1 MKRHHPLWALPILT
15 LALMGC
21 ALPATL
27 FQHLPD
33 EWQEAFLTWL
43 TNVPFPVMAS
53 VEEVLRFVWIP
64 AGAFLLL
71 LGWRYRRSGVVIPVL
86 LAGGLTGALAVAPLI
101 EQPRNVV
108 SGTLI
113 GVAAAGLLLA
123 WLAGRRPY
131 LSVFLLGGLSGASLV
146 EIVAIGRYYRP
157 SYQLPVLIG
166 YHVGLLPDLAVVLLG
181 GLVAGLFWVLM
192 FKRWPATFAAYMGSL
207 LVWRGIGRLPAW
219 WLPVIWTA
227 SMLVQWA
234 LARRAGY
241 RLGYHPIPTTS
252 VPVSIPPPPTPLGPP
267 PVPPPPPMAAHSM
280 VPPPPPAAANPAPP
294 PAPPPSPVV
303 AAPAAPPAPP
313 PLAALGPEQLTR
325 ITPSDSDLTGQ
336 VLQGRYRV
344 DKHLG
349 RGGMADVYRAW
360 DEPRGVY
367 VALKVL
373 HEDLAHDQVFRRKF
387 RREAVVLQSL
397 LHPNIVRLYSFEED
411 ALKAFLV
418 LEYIQGAPLRAY
430 IPARAGQPFS
440 PGEALTILEPACKAL
455 HYGHTQGIYHCDIKP
470 GNILI
475 EEQTG
480 RVLLSDF
487 GIARLAEM
495 GTTTTFTAGTPAYM
509 SPEQCR
515 GEKPDARSDIYALGI
530 TLYEML
536 SGGERPF
543 TGDAEAGGA
552 TTAERLR
559 WEHLNQP
566 PPSLRTYHPQLSPE
580 VEQVVLKALRKAPD
594 ERYQS
599 VPELLEA
606 FRKAAGTEAQGLRPP
621 SER

>member
-1 MKRHHPLWALPILT
+1 
-15 LALMGC
+15 
-21 ALPATL
+21 
-27 FQHLPD
+27 
-33 EWQEAFLTWL
+33 
-43 TNVPFPVMAS
+43 
-53 VEEVLRFVWIP
+53 
-64 AGAFLLL
+64 
-71 LGWRYRRSGVVIPVL
+71 
-86 LAGGLTGALAVAPLI
+86 
-101 EQPRNVV
+101 
-108 SGTLI
+108 
-113 GVAAAGLLLA
+113 
-123 WLAGRRPY
+123 
-131 LSVFLLGGLSGASLV
+131 
-146 EIVAIGRYYRP
+146 
-157 SYQLPVLIG
+157 
-166 YHVGLLPDLAVVLLG
+166 
-181 GLVAGLFWVLM
+181 LM
-192 FKRWPATFAAYMGSL
+192 FKRWPATFAAYMGTL
-207 LVWRGIGRLPAW
+207 LVWRGVARLPAW
-219 WLPVIWTA
+219 WLIAIWTA
-227 SMLVQWA
+227 SVIVQWA

-241 RLGYHPIPTTS
+241 RLTHPGGRRAP
-252 VPVSIPPPPTPLGPP
+252 VPAPPIPPPPAPISPP
-267 PVPPPPPMAAHSM
+267 AVPPPPPLARSP
-280 VPPPPPAAANPAPP
+280 VPPSPAPVAVNPAPP
-294 PAPPPSPVV
+294 SPPVV
-303 AAPAAPPAPP
+303 VAPVAPPAPP
-313 PLAALGPEQLTR
+313 PLAALSPDQLTAV
-325 ITPSDSDLTGQ
+325 TPSGSDLTGQ

-373 HEDLAHDQVFRRKF
+373 HEDLAQDQVFRRKF

-418 LEYIQGAPLRAY
+418 LEYIHGVALRTY
-430 IPARAGQPFS
+430 IAARAGQPFS
-440 PGEALTILEPACKAL
+440 PGEALTILEPICKAL

-470 GNILI
+470 SNILI
-475 EEQTG
+475 EEQTN

-543 TGDAEAGGA
+543 TGDAATGGA

-566 PPSLRTYHPQLSPE
+566 PPSLRSYNAQLSPE

-606 FRKAAGTEAQGLRPP
+606 FRKAAGTGAQGLPP
-621 SER
+621 PTAQ